1 MIVAEGL
8 TKRFAGITAV
18 DDISFHIGAGEIVGF
33 LGPNGAGKS
42 TTMRMLSCFLPATSG
57 AARVAGFDI
66 FRQSRDVR
74 RHLGYMPEGVPLY
87 TDLRV
92 EEYLRYR
99 ARLKGVPPR
108 EIRTAMDRVLA
119 DCGLEGRR
127 RQIIGTLSK
136 GYRQRVALADVLIHD
151 PEVLILDEPTVGLD
165 PEQVM
170 EARQLVHRL
179 RGSRT
184 VILSTHILPE
194 VEMIC
199 ERVLIIDQGRIVAD
213 EKTAGLTERLLGG
226 KPFRVRLGARPEE
239 ALPALRAI
247 PGVKVATEVSGD
259 GARDRFVVSAERDAR
274 GDIVALASKRGW
286 PLLELAPKSLS
297 LEEVFVR
304 IVHRERD
311 SDGSERDSG
320 GSGRD
325 SGGSRRAE
333 GSARGATGS
342 GRGATSGTGVAAA
355 EAKAGAVA
363 AGGGAGAH
371 PSAARKPQAGGFV
384 LPALIGKELRSI
396 FCSPMAYF
404 VTTAFLVIT
413 GIYFFLII
421 RAYSLESAP
430 QIPPM
435 QHIFRGFFYWITF
448 LVIVPAMTMRLLAE
462 EAKSG
467 TLEILSTAPVSD
479 LEVVLSKFLATLV
492 FFAAMWAPTLL
503 YVAILEV
510 GGSPDPGPIAAGYL
524 GTLLLGAVFIAIGL
538 FASSLTKDQVV
549 AAVFGF
555 VFSMAMLSMGF
566 VERYVQHPA
575 LEEVLGYIS
584 FFSHASD
591 FGNGIVDTKHIVYY
605 LTLAAFFLFLT
616 VRSVES
622 RKWR

>member
-18 DDISFHIGAGEIVGF
+18 DDISFRIGAGEIVGF

-57 AARVAGFDI
+57 TARVAGFDI
-66 FRQSRDVR
+66 FTQSREVR

-99 ARLKGVPPR
+99 AKLKGVDAKDR
-108 EIRTAMDRVLA
+108 KAAMDRVIA
-119 DCGLEGRR
+119 DCALEDRR

-170 EARQLVHRL
+170 EARDLVRRL

-199 ERVLIIDQGRIVAD
+199 ERVLIIDRGRIVAD
-213 EKTAGLTERLLGG
+213 ERTEGLTERLLGG
-226 KPFRVRLGARPEE
+226 KPFTLRLDAAKDEV
-239 ALPALRAI
+239 LPALRAL
-247 PGVKVATEVSGD
+247 PGVKVSVDRAPD
-259 GARDRFVVSAERDAR
+259 GSRERYLVRAERDAR
-274 GDIVALASKRGW
+274 PEILELSARRGW
-286 PLLELAPKSLS
+286 PLLELAPKALS

-304 IVHRERD
+304 LVHRDREDAGR
-311 SDGSERDSG
+311 GGAATVAAPSG
-320 GSGRD
+320 GTAGGARRD
-325 SGGSRRAE
+325 ERPKDSRRVGA
-333 GSARGATGS
+333 SADTAVTTGTP
-342 GRGATSGTGVAAA
+342 ATSG
-355 EAKAGAVA
+355 KR
-363 AGGGAGAH
+363 GG
-371 PSAARKPQAGGFV
+371 SFV
-384 LPALIGKELRSI
+384 LPALVGKELRSI
-396 FCSPMAYF
+396 FFSPMAYF

-413 GIYFFLII
+413 GIYFFLIV

-448 LVIVPAMTMRLLAE
+448 LVIVPAVTMRLLAE

-479 LEVVLSKFLATLV
+479 FEVVLSKFLATLV
-492 FFAAMWAPTLL
+492 FFAAMWSPTLL
-503 YVAILEV
+503 YVAILNV

-575 LEEVLGYIS
+575 LEEILGYIS
-584 FFSHASD
+584 FFGHASD
-591 FGNGIVDTKHIVYY
+591 FGNGIVDTKHVVYY
-605 LTLAAFFLFLT
+605 VTLTAFFLFLA